1 MAGFQFMHAEV
12 FAGGAGQARPAKKG
26 GKVVRTNER
35 KLSAAQVVGEAAR
48 LAGCAPHVS
57 EPVTPRTLYG
67 LGADELEQWC
77 ADLVAT
83 AGQQVDEKGRKQ
95 RKDTAILM
103 GVVASYP
110 GPPDE
115 GDPNYVRWKALNV
128 AYFCEKFGPNVA
140 SIVEHL
146 DEKHGHL
153 HVLVAAGGKSVKP
166 LHPGYAAS
174 VPIRQAGGTQAAQSD
189 AYKAAAR
196 GWQDEYHKKVAAE
209 CGLARLGPGR
219 QRLSRAQWLDQQRQ
233 VEAAAIRGRRLDEK
247 DKTISQAAATA
258 RELKS
263 KVNLRAAEL
272 KEREE
277 ALHRRL
283 LALSKVE
290 LERVE
295 ALARSAPNEAPKPP
309 PKEAPA
315 KQAARAFDYLSGLSA
330 GTGKGSTHRPR

>member
-1 MAGFQFMHAEV
+1 MARK
-12 FAGGAGQARPAKKG
+12 RP
-26 GKVVRTNER
+26 
-35 KLSAAQVVGEAAR
+35 S
-48 LAGCAPHVS
+48 
-57 EPVTPRTLYG
+57 RTL
-67 LGADELEQWC
+67 
-77 ADLVAT
+77 
-83 AGQQVDEKGRKQ
+83 
-95 RKDTAILM
+95 
-103 GVVASYP
+103 
-110 GPPDE
+110 
-115 GDPNYVRWKALNV
+115 
-128 AYFCEKFGPNVA
+128 
-140 SIVEHL
+140 
-146 DEKHGHL
+146 
-153 HVLVAAGGKSVKP
+153 
-166 LHPGYAAS
+166 
-174 VPIRQAGGTQAAQSD
+174 
-189 AYKAAAR
+189 YKAAAR

-290 LERVE
+290 RERVE
-295 ALARSAPNEAPKPP
+295 ALARSAPAAAPEPP

-315 KQAARAFDYLSGLSA
+315 KQAARAFDYLSRLSGA
-330 GTGKGSTHRPR
+330 AGKGSTHRPK

>member
-1 MAGFQFMHAEV
+1 MVGFQFMHAEV
-12 FAGGAGQARPAKKG
+12 FAVGAGQARPAKKG

-77 ADLVAT
+77 ADLVGT

-103 GVVASYP
+103 GVASYP

-166 LHPGYAAS
+166 LHPLRGVGAHPSGRWHAS
-174 VPIRQAGGTQAAQSD
+174 AQSD

-209 CGLARLGPGR
+209 CGLARLGLVGNVSAGRSGWISSARSRR
-219 QRLSRAQWLDQQRQ
+219 QRSGGDGSMRKTKPSARRQ
-233 VEAAAIRGRRLDEK
+233 PRR
-247 DKTISQAAATA
+247 
-258 RELKS
+258 
-263 KVNLRAAEL
+263 VN
-272 KEREE
+272 
-277 ALHRRL
+277 
-283 LALSKVE
+283 S
-290 LERVE
+290 
-295 ALARSAPNEAPKPP
+295 N
-309 PKEAPA
+309 
-315 KQAARAFDYLSGLSA
+315 
-330 GTGKGSTHRPR
+330 PR

>member
-1 MAGFQFMHAEV
+1 MVGFQFMHAEV
-12 FAGGAGQARPAKKG
+12 FAAGRGQARPAKKG

-77 ADLVAT
+77 ADLVGT

-146 DEKHGHL
+146 DE
-153 HVLVAAGGKSVKP
+153 SM
-166 LHPGYAAS
+166 
-174 VPIRQAGGTQAAQSD
+174 GTCTCWW
-189 AYKAAAR
+189 R
-196 GWQDEYHKKVAAE
+196 
-209 CGLARLGPGR
+209 
-219 QRLSRAQWLDQQRQ
+219 RA
-233 VEAAAIRGRRLDEK
+233 V
-247 DKTISQAAATA
+247 S
-258 RELKS
+258 
-263 KVNLRAAEL
+263 
-272 KEREE
+272 
-277 ALHRRL
+277 
-283 LALSKVE
+283 
-290 LERVE
+290 
-295 ALARSAPNEAPKPP
+295 P
-309 PKEAPA
+309 
-315 KQAARAFDYLSGLSA
+315 
-330 GTGKGSTHRPR
+330 

>member
-12 FAGGAGQARPAKKG
+12 FAAGAGQARPAK
-26 GKVVRTNER
+26 RAARWCAQTNASCR
-35 KLSAAQVVGEAAR
+35 RLRWLARLRGWPAAR
-48 LAGCAPHVS
+48 LMS

-95 RKDTAILM
+95 RKDTAIIM

-128 AYFCEKFGPNVA
+128 AYFCEKFGPNVV

-153 HVLVAAGGKSVKP
+153 HVLVSAGGRSVKP

-174 VPIRQAGGTQAAQSD
+174 VPLRQAGATQAAQSD

-196 GWQDEYHKKVAAE
+196 AWQDEYQEKVAAA

-263 KVNLRAAEL
+263 R
-272 KEREE
+272 
-277 ALHRRL
+277 
-283 LALSKVE
+283 
-290 LERVE
+290 
-295 ALARSAPNEAPKPP
+295 
-309 PKEAPA
+309 
-315 KQAARAFDYLSGLSA
+315 
-330 GTGKGSTHRPR
+330 